1 MDYSVFAIELA
12 FPYDAQNATRPELR
26 RLILEHPEQTSYAQK
41 AAFYTTVTTALL
53 REAHSFERG
62 CWDYFDNDIAL
73 DKYNEWCG
81 GLLKEEGVRRT
92 PSIPEGRGPYRG
104 AGETR
109 YTTFTMAFLL
119 VRGSNSDRTLASRCA
134 VPQANLW
141 RRDVFVYLLQG
152 IRLFNFTSV
161 RSDVVYM
168 IPNRDDY
175 GLTEED
181 LQAEKFKYLRPLVG

>member
-1 MDYSVFAIELA
+1 MNCSVFAIELA
-12 FPYDAQNATRPELR
+12 FPYDAQSASRPELR
-26 RLILEHPEQTSYAQK
+26 RLIQEHPEQLSYAQK
-41 AAFYTTVTTALL
+41 AAFYTTATNALL
-53 REAHSFERG
+53 REAPSFERG
-62 CWDYFDNDIAL
+62 CWDYFDDEIAL

-92 PSIPEGRGPYRG
+92 PSVDGGRGPYR
-104 AGETR
+104 ASGETR

-119 VRGSNSDRTLASRCA
+119 ARGSNTDRTLASRCA
-134 VPQANLW
+134 IPQANLW

-152 IRLFNFTSV
+152 IRLFNFASI

-181 LQAEKFKYLRPLVG
+181 LRAEKFKYLRRIE